1 MSKKEALHQL
11 YAQCQK
17 INFDESYD
25 IIASASDP
33 DEANFFRTVTD
44 LILKQKQKKVIEA
57 NRFQMKR
64 YILFAGCNGVGKST
78 LYQTNDLF
86 RNMPRVNMDEIVREF
101 GSQKNESDAFKAG
114 KIAVGKISS
123 YFREALSFN
132 QEVTLCGQSIWKNI
146 EKAHELGYQVE
157 MYYVGEASVEI
168 AKERVALR
176 VKKGGH
182 GIPDKDIER
191 RFVESIENL
200 PRAIRVCDIVEIYD
214 NTNSFE
220 RVARYEQGKCLL
232 RTVTNLSWVP

>member
-1 MSKKEALHQL
+1 MPSPIYSVLKNLKLGISAPTPRNRQEVWVKCSVFCNNLGKESEKE
-11 YAQCQK
+11 YIC
-17 INFDESYD
+17 
-25 IIASASDP
+25 
-33 DEANFFRTVTD
+33 
-44 LILKQKQKKVIEA
+44 
-57 NRFQMKR
+57 RFV
-64 YILFAGCNGVGKST
+64 CV
-78 LYQTNDLF
+78 
-86 RNMPRVNMDEIVREF
+86 
-101 GSQKNESDAFKAG
+101 
-114 KIAVGKISS
+114 

-157 MYYVGEASVEI
+157 MYYVGVASVEI

-176 VKKGGH
+176 VKNGGH

-191 RFVESIENL
+191 RFVESIKNL

>member
-1 MSKKEALHQL
+1 
-11 YAQCQK
+11 
-17 INFDESYD
+17 
-25 IIASASDP
+25 
-33 DEANFFRTVTD
+33 
-44 LILKQKQKKVIEA
+44 
-57 NRFQMKR
+57 MKR

-101 GSQKNESDAFKAG
+101 GSWKNESDAFKAG

-157 MYYVGEASVEI
+157 MYYVGVASVEI

-191 RFVESIENL
+191 RFVESIKNL

-220 RVARYEQGKCLL
+220 RVARDTNKENVCQEQLQIYPGFLNAIVWAF
-232 RTVTNLSWVP
+232 RAVADRAVAVSRIRLSDT

>member
-1 MSKKEALHQL
+1 M
-11 YAQCQK
+11 
-17 INFDESYD
+17 
-25 IIASASDP
+25 
-33 DEANFFRTVTD
+33 R
-44 LILKQKQKKVIEA
+44 
-57 NRFQMKR
+57 R

-101 GSQKNESDAFKAG
+101 GSWKNESDAFKAG

-157 MYYVGEASVEI
+157 MYYVGVASVEI

-191 RFVESIENL
+191 RFVESIKNL
-200 PRAIRVCDIVEIYD
+200 PRAIRVCDIVEI
-214 NTNSFE
+214 
-220 RVARYEQGKCLL
+220 
-232 RTVTNLSWVP
+232 